1 MVRKVNL
8 KDIDRFYELGELVN
22 DNFKVLF
29 NLDNILSSEY
39 DYILGY
45 YDENNLLVGFIHF
58 SKMYET
64 VDIVNIVV
72 DESKRK
78 CGIGTILLKELINYF
93 DDVTNI
99 MLEVNENNISAIN
112 LYKKNSFYIINKRN
126 NYYGSDAALI
136 MKRDV

>member
-8 KDIDRFYELGELVN
+8 KDIDRFYELGKLVN

>member
-1 MVRKVNL
+1 MVRKISL
-8 KDIDRFYELGELVN
+8 EDSDRFYELGELVN
-22 DNFKVLF
+22 NKFKVLF
-29 NLDNILSSEY
+29 NLDNLLSSEY

-45 YDENNLLVGFIHF
+45 YDENNLLTGFIHF
-58 SKMYET
+58 TKMYET

-72 DESKRK
+72 DECKRK
-78 CGIGTILLKELINYF
+78 CGIGTILLNELINSF

-112 LYKKNSFYIINKRN
+112 LYKKNNFYVINKRN